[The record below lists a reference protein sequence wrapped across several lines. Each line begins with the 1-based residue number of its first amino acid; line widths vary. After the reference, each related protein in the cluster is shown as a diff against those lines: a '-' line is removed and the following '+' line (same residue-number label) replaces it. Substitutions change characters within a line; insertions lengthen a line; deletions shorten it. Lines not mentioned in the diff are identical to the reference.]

1 MWLTDHMPTGLADRT
16 FPKWLKELP
25 LSDVQRTVLT
35 TNTTKTETWWGK
47 QPAEA
52 IETFQK
58 VAVMMGIPVTM
69 LSKNFN
75 ASNLIRVLTAA
86 ISMTN

>member
-1 MWLTDHMPTGLADRT
+1 LGLAARPFT
-16 FPKWLKELP
+16 KWLKDLP
-25 LSDVQRTVLT
+25 ISDVQRTVLT
-35 TNTTKTETWWGK
+35 TNIAKTKTWWGR

-52 IETFQK
+52 PETAQG

-69 LSKNFN
+69 LNKNFG
-75 ASNLIRVLTAA
+75 ASNLIKVLTAA